1 MRIGAPIDVVYLL
14 VSFRKVDLGLFGLF
28 LLISPFS
35 HLEYFI
41 CETLESVAVPS
52 LVLSLGVEDAN
63 AIQEAF
69 KFTRPGPVL
78 LVASW
83 PFHYIMEQSSFL
95 FLLWPLDELGW
106 STWLESFS
114 FFCSLVSRVAS
125 SARAYLLA
133 MVNIASDILGYFL
146 VSLRIRA
153 GSLSPFLKNK
163 TMDLS
168 STSGMIFLLLQN
180 CWMNSQRDTPF
191 FWMTLARS

>member
-1 MRIGAPIDVVYLL
+1 LTHENRGPIDVVYLL

-41 CETLESVAVPS
+41 YETLESVAVLG

-83 PFHYIMEQSSFL
+83 PFHYINGTIL
-95 FLLWPLDELGW
+95 FPLLVVALG
-106 STWLESFS
+106 
-114 FFCSLVSRVAS
+114 
-125 SARAYLLA
+125 
-133 MVNIASDILGYFL
+133 
-146 VSLRIRA
+146 
-153 GSLSPFLKNK
+153 
-163 TMDLS
+163 
-168 STSGMIFLLLQN
+168 
-180 CWMNSQRDTPF
+180 
-191 FWMTLARS
+191 

>member
-1 MRIGAPIDVVYLL
+1 MR
-14 VSFRKVDLGLFGLF
+14 SRKP
-28 LLISPFS
+28 SNS
-35 HLEYFI
+35 
-41 CETLESVAVPS
+41 PS
-52 LVLSLGVEDAN
+52 LGRYSLLHHGRS
-63 AIQEAF
+63 
-69 KFTRPGPVL
+69 TTL
-78 LVASW
+78 
-83 PFHYIMEQSSFL
+83 MEQSSFL

-125 SARAYLLA
+125 SARAYILA

-180 CWMNSQRDTPF
+180 CWMNSQRDTPVQGTRAPSASF
-191 FWMTLARS
+191 QSCRMHLCRG